1 MRAVS
6 TKVSKTG
13 RVLIPARFRKE
24 LGLDH
29 GGDVVIELAGREI
42 RIRTVDEVISQ
53 AQAIARRLTARRPD
67 ASVDAF
73 LVERRR
79 RAERE

>member
-6 TKVSKTG
+6 AKVSKTG
-13 RVLIPARFRKE
+13 RVVIPADFRKE

-29 GGDVVIELAGREI
+29 GANVVIELAGREI
-42 RIRTVDEVISQ
+42 RIRTVDDVIAQ
-53 AQAIARRLTARRPD
+53 AQAIARRLAAGKPD

-73 LVERRR
+73 LAERRR
-79 RAERE
+79 EAERE